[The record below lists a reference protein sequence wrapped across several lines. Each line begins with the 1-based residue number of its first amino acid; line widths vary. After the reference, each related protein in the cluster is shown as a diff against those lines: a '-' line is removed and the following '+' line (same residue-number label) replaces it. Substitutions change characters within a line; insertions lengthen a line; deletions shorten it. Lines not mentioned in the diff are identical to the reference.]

1 MSVVGRDKVHV
12 STHSVRFQSLFS
24 VVDVLRITFVQFS
37 KCDVLLQ
44 LIALILVYMFIVC
57 SAVWEL
63 ICFFVPN
70 RNGNNFSEVK
80 TIKLA
85 FVHIVKFTDNSFFI
99 NTDTFVGSQDRIRT
113 YAFVSLLS
121 TL

>member
-1 MSVVGRDKVHV
+1 MGIN
-12 STHSVRFQSLFS
+12 L
-24 VVDVLRITFVQFS
+24 
-37 KCDVLLQ
+37 
-44 LIALILVYMFIVC
+44 
-57 SAVWEL
+57 
-63 ICFFVPN
+63 FFVPN

-99 NTDTFVGSQDRIRT
+99 NTDAFVGSQDRIRT